1 MKKSVYWIKASVLS
15 IIVVVCV
22 ILISFYLQKDE
33 PINEVQANPPEAIT
47 SLVEERFG
55 VKKDW
60 QQNGKENLYITKLL
74 EGELASEGT
83 GVIQTDTDCEADEKR
98 ISQCHNQIELDNGK
112 TITVIT
118 IHNMRNY
125 ACFNPGEKVKII
137 PSEDGKWMT
146 LSKIP
151 S

>member
-1 MKKSVYWIKASVLS
+1 MKKSVYWIKATVLS
-15 IIVVVCV
+15 IIVVICV
-22 ILISFYLQKDE
+22 ILISFYLQKYA
-33 PINEVQANPPEAIT
+33 INEVQANPPEAIT

-55 VKKDW
+55 VEKDW
-60 QQNGKENLYITKLL
+60 QQNGKENLYTTKLL
-74 EGELASEGT
+74 EGELASESS
-83 GVIQTDTDCEADEKR
+83 GVIKTDTDCEADERR
-98 ISQCHNQIELDNGK
+98 ISQCHNQIELDNGQ
-112 TITVIT
+112 TITVIN